1 MSTSSESLTEELAA
15 AREGLVFRVQLTGE
29 LLRVTGADAPVW
41 LQATL
46 SQDLAPLAP
55 GEGARSLLLDARAA
69 VLADLLVLR
78 EAEGYLLIAD
88 SDPARPLAE
97 ELERRI
103 FRETVELAPLGA
115 ASEQLLLAGPAAAD
129 FLRAQLGLAELP
141 AAPQAHLRTAYAGW
155 TLTLLASPRLGPPGF
170 ELILD
175 AACGPQ
181 GPEAP
186 AAGEGAAGALR
197 GLFRALADAGARR
210 LSPAAAE
217 YLRIAAGRPRR
228 DPDLSRVLPA
238 EAGLVPAAVSVT
250 KGCFPGQ
257 EVVMRQHS
265 RGRPRW
271 RPALLAG
278 QGPAPASGAALRT
291 PAGESAGWVSSA
303 AADGEGG
310 FLAFAYLRAEEAAPA
325 LSLEDGRPLAAREPL
340 PAGDWA

>member
-1 MSTSSESLTEELAA
+1 MATGREALADELAA
-15 AREGLVFRVQLTGE
+15 ARAGLVFRVQLTGE
-29 LLRVTGADAPVW
+29 LLRVSGEDAPAW

-46 SQDLAPLAP
+46 SQDLAPLAV
-55 GEGARSLLLDARAA
+55 GQGARSLLLDPRGA

-78 EAEGYLLIAD
+78 EVAGFLLIAD
-88 SDPARPLAE
+88 SDPERPLAL

-103 FRETVELAPLGA
+103 FREAVTLAPLGA
-115 ASEQLLLAGPAAAD
+115 ASEQLLLAGPEAAG

-141 AAPQAHLRTAYAGW
+141 AAAQAHQRAAYAGW
-155 TLTLLASPRLGPPGF
+155 ALTLLASPRLGLPGL

-181 GPEAP
+181 GPGAP

-197 GLFRALADAGARR
+197 ALFRTLADRGAKR

-228 DPDLSRVLPA
+228 DPDLLRVLPQ
-238 EAGLVPAAVSVT
+238 EAGLVPEAVSVT
-250 KGCFPGQ
+250 KGCYPGQ
-257 EVVMRQHS
+257 EVVMRQYS

-271 RPALLAG
+271 RPQVMAG
-278 QGPAPASGAALRT
+278 AGSVPAAGAALRT
-291 PAGESAGWVSSA
+291 AGGESAGWVSSA
-303 AADGEGG
+303 AADADGG
-310 FLAFAYLRAEEAAPA
+310 FLAFAYLRAEEAAEG

-340 PAGDWA
+340 PAGNWA